1 MTSRPHRT
9 RPTGGDEEEDEEFDL
24 ESGGTA
30 SPRADNSGRTALKSG
45 RLLHF
50 CKGSMYAAATAA
62 FVAIAVLV
70 VMAILLVKDIGPR
83 ASAIA
88 VNAQSLSQSVNL
100 RAQDYLPRT
109 DLIMQRV
116 TPQNLDQL
124 ASAFG
129 SSLQDLLPVMASGF
143 LYLQNVTG
151 VTVNAT
157 ELVVAVADIVDTIG
171 KTAASTKK
179 QGLQVSVRLP
189 L

>member
-1 MTSRPHRT
+1 
-9 RPTGGDEEEDEEFDL
+9 
-24 ESGGTA
+24 
-30 SPRADNSGRTALKSG
+30 
-45 RLLHF
+45 
-50 CKGSMYAAATAA
+50 
-62 FVAIAVLV
+62 
-70 VMAILLVKDIGPR
+70 
-83 ASAIA
+83 
-88 VNAQSLSQSVNL
+88 
-100 RAQDYLPRT
+100 
-109 DLIMQRV
+109 MQRV